1 MRCRM
6 CQRDMEEKSITVDLR
21 MGDKLF
27 VVEEVPAKVCNHC
40 GEKVFTLAIARKLQ
54 NLVKRRR
61 KAPRTVRVPV
71 YSLKRKTAS
80 SY

>member
-1 MRCRM
+1 MRCRL
-6 CQRDMEEKSITVDLR
+6 CHSDMELKSITVDLR
-21 MGDKLF
+21 IGDKLL

-40 GEKVFTLAIARKLQ
+40 GEKVFTPAVTRKLQ

-71 YSLKRKTAS
+71 FSLKQSAA
-80 SY
+80 